1 MDYVKVKD
9 NEHLM
14 RNTKSNCI
22 VNTNKA
28 EYEEYLTRRKLK
40 KSEKNIDDNLLRNLT
55 ASLFISMLPLHEEDQ
70 DRFLCFAILG
80 SIVFNNIDIRQFIIQ
95 V

>member
-9 NEHLM
+9 HEHLI

-28 EYEEYLTRRKLK
+28 EYEEYMTRRKFN
-40 KSEKNIDDNLLRNLT
+40 KSEKNKVDILERHVSTLRNEITEIKDLLR
-55 ASLFISMLPLHEEDQ
+55 SLVN
-70 DRFLCFAILG
+70 G
-80 SIVFNNIDIRQFIIQ
+80 N
-95 V
+95 